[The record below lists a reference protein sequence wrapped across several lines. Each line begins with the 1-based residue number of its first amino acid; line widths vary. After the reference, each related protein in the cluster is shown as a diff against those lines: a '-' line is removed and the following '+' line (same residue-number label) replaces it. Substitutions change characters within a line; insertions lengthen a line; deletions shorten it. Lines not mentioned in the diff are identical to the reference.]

1 MQETNR
7 MNQVFPYANVVAGAL
22 VLVVGF
28 IFHWI
33 GQLISILNW
42 DLATKIGL
50 QEEELLPEYKVY
62 EHAIAAADVAIGWIY
77 GIAGVGLVLGSQWGY
92 TLAWFPGVI
101 LVYHSISYWFWTGNR
116 RKGGH
121 KLVADSVR
129 IGWPVA
135 NFVAGAL
142 AILVAWNAC

>member
-1 MQETNR
+1 MAQS
-7 MNQVFPYANVVAGAL
+7 FPYANVVAGVL

-33 GQLISILNW
+33 GQLISVSNW
-42 DLATKIGL
+42 NLATRIGL

-62 EHAIAAADVAIGWIY
+62 EHAIALADVAVGWIY
-77 GIAGVGLVLGSQWGY
+77 GIAGVGLLIDAELGY
-92 TLAWFPGVI
+92 KLAWFPGVI

-116 RKGGH
+116 RKAGH

-129 IGWPVA
+129 IGWPVV
-135 NFVAGAL
+135 NFAAGAL